1 MEHFA
6 VISGWS
12 AVDAASFPAV
22 HEAQGNGVAV
32 VYVIPKITLTIFVLV
47 FVALRPAQ
55 VSMSLL
61 VASLAALAISWAAT
75 AAHQLPIQRRIRK
88 AKDSAAIARL
98 YAVDSVRVAAMIAH
112 NVFAFVLMAQA
123 LRC

>member
-22 HEAQGNGVAV
+22 HKAQGNSVAM
-32 VYVIPKITLTIFVLV
+32 VYVIPKIMLTIFVLV

-61 VASLAALAISWAAT
+61 VASLAALAVSWAAT

-88 AKDSAAIARL
+88 AKDSDAIARL
-98 YAVDSVRVAAMIAH
+98 YAVDLVRVAAMIAR

-123 LRC
+123 L